1 MLDIEKDKKNGIA
14 RTHQNA
20 LMVVQ
25 DAMEDLELSDIW
37 RIFNPD
43 SKRFTWRQRQAEIQR
58 RLDFFLVSQTR
69 LYNCS
74 DTDIIPGFKTDHS
87 MITLN
92 LSLHSNPRGNGFWN
106 LNTSLLT
113 DTICGENKRNYTRN
127 GY

>member
-1 MLDIEKDKKNGIA
+1 
-14 RTHQNA
+14 
-20 LMVVQ
+20 MVVQ

-58 RLDFFLVSQTR
+58 RLDFFLVSQTM
-69 LYNCS
+69 LCNCS

-87 MITLN
+87 MTDNTQPVLTFR
-92 LSLHSNPRGNGFWN
+92 PRGKWFLETKYVPPNQDN
-106 LNTSLLT
+106 L
-113 DTICGENKRNYTRN
+113 CGENKRNYARN